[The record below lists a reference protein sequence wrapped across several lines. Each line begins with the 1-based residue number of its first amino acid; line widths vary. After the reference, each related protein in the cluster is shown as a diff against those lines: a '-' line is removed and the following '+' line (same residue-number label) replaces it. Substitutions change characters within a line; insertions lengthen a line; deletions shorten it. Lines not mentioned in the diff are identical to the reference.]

1 MAAKTLKGITV
12 EINGKTTG
20 LANALKDVTKTST
33 ALSSNLKEINKA
45 LKLDPGN
52 TELLNE
58 KQKILSESV
67 AAARKELETLEGVQ
81 KQVSDQY
88 ANGDIDRGAWLEY
101 QNKLQKAKQHL
112 EDLEKAQKDFG
123 TAAAQAIK
131 EAGAK
136 IEEYGGKVEG
146 VGKKLMP
153 VSGVAAATGT
163 ALTKMAWD
171 FEDGMAKVSTIADTT
186 EVPISDLEKQI
197 KQLSDSTG
205 VEAGEIAEN
214 VYNAISAGQKTG
226 DAVNFVSK
234 ATDLARAGFAETGDA
249 LDVLSTIMNAYGLEA
264 SEVDKVSNDL
274 IMTQNLGKTTV
285 AELSSSMGKVIPTAK
300 STGVNLDEL
309 CGAYAVMTSNG
320 VATAETTT
328 YLNSMLNELG
338 KQGSTAANA
347 FAAGTE
353 HIKEGGLTMAEAMEQ
368 GWSLSDVLSVLD
380 EQAAASG
387 TSINNMFSSAEAGK
401 AANILWDNAEKFN
414 GAVEEIQGST
424 TATSDALGNLETSG
438 HKTEVAINQIK
449 NAGLEF
455 GQTISAML
463 APALQKLAEY
473 IRNAKEKLDGMDDGQ
488 KQAIVTIGLIVAAI
502 GPALVII
509 GKVITAVGTITTGVG
524 SLVGFV
530 GGTVVPLI
538 TGTIMPA
545 LSGLWALITGAIM
558 TALSGLGALITG
570 TVMPALSGLWALML
584 ANPISIVIA
593 AIAAIVAAFV
603 LLWNKCEGFR
613 NFWINLF
620 SSVKSTVVDAKNNVL
635 STFDGIKNGIS
646 SRIEGAK
653 NSVRNAIENIKG
665 FFNFSW
671 SLPHLQLPHPYI
683 SGRFSLNPPSV
694 PSFGI
699 NWYKEGGILSG
710 AQIFGQMGGNLLGG
724 GEAGQEAVLPLSDFY
739 GHLDGILSRYM
750 NNTASGLVIQLN
762 IERFENGGSEDIKE
776 IARRV
781 GIEVRRE
788 VEKKRGAF
796 E

>member
-1 MAAKTLKGITV
+1 MAAKTIKGITV

-20 LANALKDVTKTST
+20 LANALKDVTKTSA

-67 AAARKELETLEGVQ
+67 TAARKELETLEGVQ

-153 VSGVAAATGT
+153 VSGVAAAAGT

-438 HKTEVAINQIK
+438 HTTEVAINQIK

-488 KQAIVTIGLIVAAI
+488 KQAIVTVGLVVAAI
-502 GPALVII
+502 GPALVVI
-509 GKVITAVGTITTGVG
+509 GKVISAVGTIVSGVG

-538 TGTIMPA
+538 TGTVVPLISSTLMP
-545 LSGLWALITGAIM
+545 I
-558 TALSGLGALITG
+558 
-570 TVMPALSGLWALML
+570 LSGLWALML
-584 ANPISIVIA
+584 ANPITIVIA
-593 AIAAIVAAFV
+593 AIVAIGAAFAA
-603 LLWNKCEGFR
+603 LWNNCEAFR

-620 SSVKSTVVDAKNNVL
+620 SSVKNTAIEAKNNLL

-646 SRIEGAK
+646 TRINGAK
-653 NSVRNAIENIKG
+653 DAVSGAIEKIKG
-665 FFNFSW
+665 FFRFEW
-671 SLPHLQLPHPYI
+671 SLPALKLPHPYI
-683 SGRFSLNPPSV
+683 SGSFSLNPPRV

-739 GHLDGILSRYM
+739 DHLDGILSRYM
-750 NNTASGLVIQLN
+750 TNADSGLIIQVS
-762 IERFENGGSEDIKE
+762 IDHFENSRTEDIQE
-776 IARRV
+776 LARRV

-788 VEKKRGAF
+788 VDKKRGAF
-796 E
+796 A